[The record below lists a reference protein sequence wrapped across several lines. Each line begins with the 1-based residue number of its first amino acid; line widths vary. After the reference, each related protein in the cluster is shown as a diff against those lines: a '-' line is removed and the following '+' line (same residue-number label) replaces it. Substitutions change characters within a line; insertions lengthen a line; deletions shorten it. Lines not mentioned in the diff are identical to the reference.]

1 LWTVRNRHGLPSR
14 TKTDNREVFAN
25 RRVRLEAHHDE
36 DCTMNPAPNVQAPS
50 SSAPAPASVPPE
62 LEPMALDACEQ
73 ARFRGRALSL
83 AREALEQF
91 RLELSAARF
100 DLDITRRERE
110 GFRRLV
116 DREA

>member
-1 LWTVRNRHGLPSR
+1 
-14 TKTDNREVFAN
+14 
-25 RRVRLEAHHDE
+25 
-36 DCTMNPAPNVQAPS
+36 MNPATNAP
-50 SSAPAPASVPPE
+50 APPPAPASSVPAELLALRERIRALPEEVRAE
-62 LEPMALDACEQ
+62 LEPLAEDACEQ

-110 GFRRLV
+110 GLRRLI
-116 DREA
+116 DREV